1 MSPLNPAFFED
12 IRTILLNRL
21 PSLSEEDINIILD
34 VFLSM

>member
-21 PSLSEEDINIILD
+21 PSLSEEDINIIID